1 MVFQEDN
8 GGRLIAREM
17 ATLAAEIAV
26 DGEKRLAICRRT
38 ERYMQKLPGLIARA
52 RALWDCDA
60 LRELAMS
67 ARTLQACARRARVD
81 SGAKLPACGGS
92 TRVMLIAGRL
102 IASGDRMIDL
112 NMVKSALAAF
122 DEAQGLNM
130 AEFWA
135 FPEAARICLCE
146 AAAFCAAQLLGDA
159 DESERAR
166 KWAENAGAETD
177 ISGRSPAF
185 YERALQLAMDM
196 EKPEV
201 RLRIENVLARQDA
214 TAETMVR
221 RAQERRALTVMR
233 IGNLLALCRTLEAA
247 DWQKAFETTSRTE
260 AELRRDPS
268 GAYPEMTPESRD
280 ALRRQLAVVAKRT
293 GVGELTAA
301 RYAINAAREA
311 DAEDVRRCVCWWIY
325 DDEGRRALAERLGV
339 KKRLPRLRPDPHG
352 YWIMGVQTIG
362 SVILSVILARA
373 CGSLWWGLAI
383 FAPVWGLVSYAIAWI
398 VTRVMKPR
406 AVLRLDIEELPD
418 DARTLVAIPALLTS
432 PGRARS
438 LCRHMETL
446 GCIERDGNLE
456 FVLLGD
462 FADAQTHIC
471 DTDAAIVSAAREEI
485 ARMNAAAGRVK
496 YHYLH
501 REREFAE
508 ADGIWRGSER
518 KRGALTALCR
528 VATGRSRGE
537 FKAEGAAEAH
547 IYGRFRYVLTLDADT
562 KILPGTA
569 HALAGAMLHPLNRS
583 GFDGLNRRGF
593 SVMQPRVELDAKE
606 SVNGFVR
613 LFAGTGGMSTYSG
626 MASDMY
632 HDLTGTGAYCGKAM
646 IDMEAFLEYVDG
658 KLDSERIL
666 SHDYIEGALAGTGHA
681 NDISVYDGFPADFRR
696 WLDRL
701 ERWTRGDWQLIPD
714 IFRGDITLLSRFRMI
729 SNIIDS
735 LSEMSVLILFMLGVW
750 LGNVSGFALAIVL
763 AFAAPVMARL
773 AGDRQALARGCISL
787 AVLPAVA
794 FTRAGAACRA
804 LWRMFVSKKGLLEW
818 VTSADAKGDGMPVRI
833 ACRAAAIL
841 LVPGLFGAG
850 WFAPAAA
857 LIALFLVAPGVLS
870 DMADAPVEKKQPVGA
885 AERRELEIIARDT
898 WRFFEMYVDKTGN
911 YLPPDNVQ
919 EDPGPRIAR
928 RTSPTNIAM
937 YLLACV
943 CARDL
948 GFIGSDEMRAR
959 MADTAATLERMEKW
973 HGHIYNWY
981 DIDTLS
987 VLRPA
992 YVSSVDSGNLAA
1004 ALLACANAC
1013 GDEALSA
1020 RLGKLAGDME
1030 LAALYD
1036 ADRNLF
1042 RIGADV
1048 DNARLSASH
1057 YDLLAS
1063 ESRIL
1068 SYTALMLGQVPL
1080 KHWRALGRP
1089 ASDGVLMSWSGTMF
1103 EYLMPALIMPSA
1115 PGTLLA
1121 ETYRGMVRT
1130 QMKFAAA
1137 RSRPWGVSESG
1148 YHNFDKDMN
1157 YQYRAFGMHSLS
1169 MSGAAPQD
1177 VIAPYA
1183 ACLGL
1188 MAEPAEA
1195 AKNILEIRESGWAGE
1210 CGLYEAVDFVRAQP
1224 RPVKS
1229 WMAHHQGMALCAI
1242 ANYITGNKLQEYFMA
1257 DPRARALELLLNE
1270 CAAPRI
1276 KLKSVPDA
1284 EAAAPRRT
1292 GEHGVRR
1299 GRPESSLADS
1309 ALLGGGD
1316 GTAFVT
1322 ARGDIAYSRRGIM
1335 ANRFTGDILRR
1346 RDSMFTC
1353 LVSEDGMH
1361 TYLNSDKS
1369 KSRFAPGE
1377 AVFAARQGD
1386 VEAVMRM
1393 CVSPENG
1400 ALVKLVALENTGGNA
1415 AHIRV
1420 VDGFEAMLMDA
1431 GELRSHPAFFRLF
1444 LRADLSCEN
1453 TIILRRRSR
1462 EACGAEKALFHTCT
1476 WHDCARETDWLRLMG
1491 RENVMNMEFS
1501 GRSGALT
1508 DPCSAICASVR
1519 LEPGEKCELAFAVGI
1534 SDASGKEYAKY
1545 TDNAAA
1551 RRALALAGAYALSA
1565 AGFAGLDDEK
1575 RILAER
1581 TLALLADPR
1590 LARRQGVGAAS
1601 GVPGEHADLPGVCVV
1616 LDGPGGL
1623 DVLRDAVRMHEY
1635 CRSMGFVYQLNVIDD
1650 QPASYDRPVNDAI
1663 RELIGATHLRDMF
1676 FARGGVNL
1684 YAAAALDDARRQAI
1698 IRASALVLDG
1708 RSGMWA
1714 QLRRALIALQCAL
1727 PGNRRPMATAAA
1739 AGKFEAGKLDAD
1751 GYSFDISAGCLP
1763 PAPWSNIIM
1772 AENIGMLI
1780 TERGGGFIW
1789 HKNSRLRRIT
1799 NFDNDPACEGW
1810 GFMLYVS
1817 DREGRFLRALP
1828 GDTPL
1833 TPFRVRHGLAESV
1846 FITAADDIEIR
1857 TAVFGDRQNDELVF
1871 MVEIKNNTGRDRDVR
1886 ITGFADWLMGADSAD
1901 AVRTRAWNHDG
1912 ALLAA
1917 GALDAAAYLACD
1929 IENPT
1934 PGPRRSVFLGHGGV
1948 MCPDGLNARGDGGCV
1963 LTGDITVPANGTG
1976 KAVFRMGCAG
1986 DAAQA
1991 AVQAARHTDANAAHA
2006 QAEKYQRDMQ
2016 KKFFV
2021 ETGDGQLDALLN
2033 GFLPKQVIDGRIRAR
2048 AGFYQ
2053 AGGAHGF
2060 RDQLQDMLAI
2070 LPYDPEAVRGH
2081 ILMCAER
2088 QFEDGDVMHWWHP
2101 PMTGVR
2107 TKISDDLLFL
2117 PFVTAKYIQATGDI
2131 EVLEEKLYYL
2141 ENIEIPEGREDIYAD
2156 MHLSMEQGT
2165 LREHCLRALRRAYR
2179 RGAHGLLLMG
2189 AGDWNDGMNR
2199 VGSGGRGES
2208 VWLSMFFSVCARMF
2222 VPYAGN
2228 GDAAWLNEA
2237 ANAQLA
2243 AVSENGWDG
2252 RWFLRAYD
2260 DDGMP
2265 LGSREN
2271 TECRIDLISQAW
2283 AVLSG
2288 CAGARAKQAMDC
2300 AWQELYDGDHLMIKL
2315 LAPPFEGKESDPG
2328 YIAAYP
2334 PGVREN
2340 GGQYTH
2346 AACWYLAALAA
2357 TGDSDRAQTLL
2368 RALVPMNHTDREIQT
2383 YRVEPY
2389 VLAADIYGAEPYAGR
2404 GGWTWYTGS
2413 AGWFLCAVR
2422 MLLGYERRGDRV
2434 RMNSLEG
2441 MWERPCIRVGYG
2453 RAVYV
2458 LYSDKNAAS
2467 VTVDGFPAD
2476 GEFAA
2481 MKDDGREHICI
2492 FPQRRG
2498 ECSDILAMI

>member
-8 GGRLIAREM
+8 GGRVIAREM

-26 DGEKRLAICRRT
+26 DGEKRLVIGRRT
-38 ERYMQKLPGLIARA
+38 ERYMQKLPGMIARA

-67 ARTLQACARRARVD
+67 ARTLQACARRAHVD

-92 TRVMLIAGRL
+92 ARVMLIAGRL
-102 IASGDRMIDL
+102 IASGDRMVDL
-112 NMVKSALAAF
+112 NMIKSALAAF
-122 DEAQGLNM
+122 DEAQGLKM

-146 AAAFCAAQLLGDA
+146 AAAFCAGQLLSDA
-159 DESERAR
+159 EESERAR
-166 KWAENAGAETD
+166 KWVENAGAEAD

-196 EKPEV
+196 EKPEA

-214 TAETMVR
+214 TAEMMVR
-221 RAQERRALTVMR
+221 RAQERRALAVMR

-247 DWQKAFETTSRTE
+247 DWQKAFEETSHTE

-268 GAYPEMTPESRD
+268 GAYSEMTSESRD
-280 ALRRQLAVVAKRT
+280 ALRRQLAVLAKRT
-293 GVGELTAA
+293 GAGELTTA
-301 RYAINAAREA
+301 RYAVNAAREA
-311 DAEDVRRCVCWWIY
+311 DESDVRRCVCWWIY
-325 DDEGRRALAERLGV
+325 DDDGRRALAERLGV
-339 KKRLPRLRPDPHG
+339 KKRLPKLRPDPHG
-352 YWIMGVQTIG
+352 YWIMGVQTLI
-362 SVILSVILARA
+362 SVALSVILARV
-373 CGSLWWGLAI
+373 CGAWWWGIVL
-383 FAPVWGLVSYAIAWI
+383 FAPVWGFISYAIARI
-398 VTRVMKPR
+398 VTRVMRPR
-406 AVLRLDIEELPD
+406 AVLRLDIANLPD

-438 LCRHMETL
+438 LCRQLETL
-446 GCIERDGNLE
+446 GCIERDENLE

-462 FADAQTHIC
+462 FADAQTHTC
-471 DTDAAIVSAAREEI
+471 DTDAAIIAAAREEI
-485 ARMNAAAGRVK
+485 GRMNAAAGRVK

-501 REREFAE
+501 RERDFAE
-508 ADGIWRGSER
+508 SDGIWRGKER
-518 KRGALTALCR
+518 KRGALMALCR

-537 FKAEGAAEAH
+537 FAAEGAAEEN
-547 IYGRFRYVLTLDADT
+547 IFGRFRYVLTLDADT

-569 HALAGAMLHPLNRS
+569 HALAGAMLHPLNRPC
-583 GFDGLNRRGF
+583 FDGLRRRGF
-593 SVMQPRVELDAKE
+593 SVLQPRVELDAKE

-613 LFAGTGGMSTYSG
+613 LFAGAGGMSTYSG

-646 IDMEAFLEYVDG
+646 LDMNAFLEYVEG
-658 KLDSERIL
+658 KLDPERIL
-666 SHDYIEGALAGTGHA
+666 SHDFIEGALAGTGHA

-714 IFRGDITLLSRFRMI
+714 IFRGDMPLLARFRMV

-735 LSEMSVLILFMLGVW
+735 LSELSLVILFVLAVW
-750 LGNVSGFALAIVL
+750 LGNVSEFALAIVL
-763 AFAAPVMARL
+763 AFAAPLLARL
-773 AGDRQALARGCISL
+773 AGDKQALTRGCISL
-787 AVLPAVA
+787 AALPAVA

-804 LWRMFVSKKGLLEW
+804 LWRMFVSKRGLLEW
-818 VTSADAKGDGMPVRI
+818 VTSADAKGDGTIARI

-841 LVPGLFGAG
+841 LVPGLFSAG

-870 DMADAPVEKKQPVGA
+870 DMADAPAEKKQPLGTDA
-885 AERRELEIIARDT
+885 RRELESIARDT

-911 YLPPDNVQ
+911 FLPPDNVQ
-919 EDPGPRIAR
+919 EDPGPRVAR

-943 CARDL
+943 CARDM
-948 GFIGSDEMRAR
+948 GFIGGDEMRAR
-959 MADTAATLERMEKW
+959 MADTVATLERMDKW

-1013 GDEALSA
+1013 EDGALGE
-1020 RLGKLAGDME
+1020 RLRKIAGDME

-1048 DNARLSASH
+1048 DNTRLSASH
-1057 YDLLAS
+1057 YDLMAS

-1068 SYTALMLGQVPL
+1068 SYTAMMLGQIPI
-1080 KHWRALGRP
+1080 KHWCALGRP
-1089 ASDGVLMSWSGTMF
+1089 ASDGVLMSWSGTIF

-1115 PGTLLA
+1115 PGTLLS

-1130 QMKFAAA
+1130 QMKYAAT
-1137 RSRPWGVSESG
+1137 RNRPWGVSESG
-1148 YHNFDKDMN
+1148 YHSFDMDMN

-1177 VIAPYA
+1177 VLAPYA

-1188 MAEPAEA
+1188 MVEPEEA
-1195 AKNILEIRESGWAGE
+1195 VKNILAIRESGWAGE

-1242 ANYITGNKLQEYFMA
+1242 TNLLTGNRLQEYFMA

-1284 EAAAPRRT
+1284 EAAAPRRA
-1292 GEHGVRR
+1292 GDHGVRR
-1299 GRPESSLADS
+1299 GRSESSLADS

-1316 GTAFVT
+1316 GTVFVT
-1322 ARGDIAYSRRGIM
+1322 ARGDVAYSRRGIL
-1335 ANRFTGDILRR
+1335 ANRFTGDLLRR

-1353 LVSEDGMH
+1353 LISAEGMR
-1361 TYLNSDKS
+1361 TYLNSDKA

-1377 AVFAARQGD
+1377 AVFTARQGD

-1400 ALVKLVALENTGGNA
+1400 ALVKLVALENTGDEA
-1415 AHIRV
+1415 VHIRV
-1420 VDGFEAMLMDA
+1420 IDGFEAALMDA

-1444 LRADLSCEN
+1444 LRADLSYEN

-1462 EACGAEKALFHTCT
+1462 EAGGMEKALFHTCT

-1491 RENVMNMEFS
+1491 RENVLNTEFA
-1501 GRSGALT
+1501 GCSGALT
-1508 DPCSAICASVR
+1508 DPCSAICADIR
-1519 LEPGEKCELAFAVGI
+1519 LEPGEKREIAFAVGI
-1534 SDASGKEYAKY
+1534 SDAPGKEYAKY
-1545 TDNAAA
+1545 TDIAAA

-1581 TLALLADPR
+1581 ALALLVDPR
-1590 LARRQGVGAAS
+1590 LAHRQGVGAAS
-1601 GVPGEHADLPGVCVV
+1601 GAPGDHADLPNICVV

-1635 CRSMGFVYQLNVIDD
+1635 CRSMGFIYQLNVIDD
-1650 QPASYDRPVNDAI
+1650 QPASYDRPVHDGI
-1663 RELIGATHLRDMF
+1663 QELIGATHLRDMF

-1684 YAAAALDDARRQAI
+1684 YAASTLDDTRRQAI
-1698 IRASALVLDG
+1698 IRAAALVLDG

-1714 QLRRALIALQCAL
+1714 QLRRALMALHCAL
-1727 PGNRRPMATAAA
+1727 PGRNRPMAIAAA
-1739 AGKFEAGKLDAD
+1739 AGEFGAGRLDNA

-1763 PAPWSNIIM
+1763 PAPWSNINM

-1780 TERGGGFIW
+1780 TERGGGFMW

-1833 TPFRVRHGLAESV
+1833 TPFRVCHGLAETI
-1846 FITAADDIEIR
+1846 FTTATDDIEI
-1857 TAVFGDRQNDELVF
+1857 TTTVFGDRQNDELVF
-1871 MVEIKNNTGRDRDVR
+1871 MVEIKNLTGRTQEMR

-1901 AVRTRAWNHDG
+1901 AARARTWNHDG

-1929 IENPT
+1929 MEDAT
-1934 PGPRRSVFLGHGGV
+1934 PGPQRSVFLGRGGV
-1948 MCPDGLNARGDGGCV
+1948 MCPDGLNARGDGGCALMGGV
-1963 LTGDITVPANGTG
+1963 TVPAKGTG
-1976 KAVFRMGCAG
+1976 KAVFRMGYAG

-1991 AVQAARHTDANAAHA
+1991 AALAARHTDADAAHGE
-2006 QAEKYQRDMQ
+2006 AERYWRDMQ
-2016 KKFFV
+2016 GKFSVF
-2021 ETGDGQLDALLN
+2021 TGDMQLDALLN
-2033 GFLPKQVIDGRIRAR
+2033 GFLLKQVIDGRIRAR

-2053 AGGAHGF
+2053 AGGAYGF

-2070 LPYDPEAVRGH
+2070 LPYDPETVRGH

-2117 PFVTAKYIQATGDI
+2117 PFVTAKYIQATGDMEI
-2131 EVLEEKLYYL
+2131 LDEKLYYL
-2141 ENIEIPEGREDIYAD
+2141 ENIEIPAGREDIYAD
-2156 MHLSMEQGT
+2156 MHLSMERGT
-2165 LREHCLRALRRAYR
+2165 LREHCLRVLRRAYR

-2199 VGSGGRGES
+2199 VGSEGRGES
-2208 VWLSMFFSVCARMF
+2208 VWLSMFFSVCARLF
-2222 VPYAGN
+2222 IPFAED
-2228 GDAAWLNEA
+2228 GDAEWLKEA

-2260 DDGMP
+2260 DDGMQ

-2271 TECRIDLISQAW
+2271 AECRIDLISQAW

-2288 CAGARAKQAMDC
+2288 CANARTKQAMDL
-2300 AWQELYDGDHLMIKL
+2300 AWRELYDSDHLMMKL

-2357 TGDSDRAQTLL
+2357 MGDCERARTMLH
-2368 RALVPMNHTDREIQT
+2368 ALMPMNHTEREPEI

-2413 AGWFLCAVR
+2413 AGWFMCAAR
-2422 MLLGYERRGDRV
+2422 MLLGYERRGERV
-2434 RMNSLEG
+2434 RMNALAG

-2453 RAVYV
+2453 RSVYV
-2458 LYSDKNAAS
+2458 LYSEKDAES
-2467 VTVDGFPAD
+2467 VTMDAAPIA
-2476 GEFAA
+2476 GEFIV
-2481 MKDDGREHICI
+2481 MKDDGKEHICV

-2498 ECSDILAMI
+2498 ECTDILAKI